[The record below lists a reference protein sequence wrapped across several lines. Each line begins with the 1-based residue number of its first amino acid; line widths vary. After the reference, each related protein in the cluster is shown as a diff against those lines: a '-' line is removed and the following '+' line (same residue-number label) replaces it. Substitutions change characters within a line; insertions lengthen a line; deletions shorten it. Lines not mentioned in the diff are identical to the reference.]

1 MGCDFGSMTR
11 FWISMTELF
20 IIINSFMIT
29 VRSKNQLIYQ
39 WVCGI
44 QIIWKLSCV
53 NFLRVIVWALNSA
66 FFLYWF
72 FPYGSQS
79 SQIIQSR
86 LNHSCLVDLFSLH
99 FSGSKFLTNFGS
111 NFVHLKFVWLHKLF
125 CTQVFVGFA
134 VISFFIWNCF
144 FKNAQ
149 LMF

>member
-20 IIINSFMIT
+20 IIINSFTIT
-29 VRSKNQLIYQ
+29 ERSKIQLIYQ

-53 NFLRVIVWALNSA
+53 SFLRMIVWALNSA
-66 FFLYWF
+66 FFFIDF
-72 FPYGSQS
+72 FHMAHNQAKLFSHD
-79 SQIIQSR
+79 

-111 NFVHLKFVWLHKLF
+111 NFVHLKFVWVHKLF

-134 VISFFIWNCF
+134 VISFFIWNYF